1 MLIDFHTHLFP
12 KDMRQNREKYF
23 EGEPGFQMLYASEK
37 AKLIGGEEML
47 EMMDEEGVDVSV
59 VFGFPW
65 KNPEYA
71 RQHNDYIMD
80 QVSKHSRRF
89 RGLCCLDTCYE
100 GAAMEV
106 ERCVAGGLSGVGELA
121 FYEAGIVCEI
131 RDSLEP
137 IMAVCREKDLPV
149 MIHTNEPVGHN
160 YPGKSANTLA
170 QIYDI
175 LKRFPDNKV
184 VLAHWGGGIF
194 FYGLLKKEVKEALK
208 NVWVDTAASPFL
220 YDPAIYRYAI
230 DIFGL
235 EKILFGSDYPLI
247 KPSRYIQELT
257 KIGLSHKQMDAICD
271 KNAQALIDVNKSHQV
286 F

>member
-1 MLIDFHTHLFP
+1 MLIDFHTHIFP
-12 KDMRQNREKYF
+12 KEMRANREKYF
-23 EGEPGFQMLYASEK
+23 KGESGFQMLYASEK

-47 EMMDEEGVDVSV
+47 RVMDDEGVDLSV

-65 KNPEYA
+65 KNSDYA
-71 RQHNDYIMD
+71 RQHNDYVME
-80 QVSKHSRRF
+80 QVARHPRRF
-89 RGLCCLDTCYE
+89 KGLCCFDTCHE
-100 GAAMEV
+100 GAAKEV
-106 ERCVAGGLSGVGELA
+106 ERCIDGGLSGVGELA
-121 FYEAGIVCEI
+121 FYETGIVCEI

-137 IMAVCREKDLPV
+137 IMAVCRENDLPV
-149 MIHTNEPVGHN
+149 MIHTNEPVGHM

-175 LKRFPDNKV
+175 LKRFPHNKI

-194 FYGLLKKEVKEALK
+194 FYGLLKKEVKAVLK

-247 KPSRYIQELT
+247 KPARYIQELSSS
-257 KIGLSHKQMDAICD
+257 GLTHEEIDAICGH
-271 KNAQALIDVNKSHQV
+271 NAQALVDFRQ
-286 F
+286 

>member
-12 KDMRQNREKYF
+12 KDMRTNREKYF

-37 AKLIGGEEML
+37 ARLIGGKDML
-47 EMMDEEGVDVSV
+47 RVMDDEGVDVSV

-65 KNPEYA
+65 KNPDHA
-71 RQHNDYIMD
+71 RRHNDYVMK
-80 QVSKHSRRF
+80 QVAKYPRRF
-89 RGLCCLDTCYE
+89 KGLCCLDTCHE
-100 GAAMEV
+100 GAAQEV
-106 ERCVAGGLSGVGELA
+106 VRCLDGGLSGVGELA
-121 FYEAGIVCEI
+121 FYETGIVCEV

-137 IMAVCREKDLPV
+137 IMTVCKEKDLPV
-149 MIHTNEPVGHN
+149 MIHTNEPVGHM

-175 LKRFPDNKV
+175 LKRFPDNKI

-194 FYGLLKKEVKEALK
+194 FYGLLKKEVKETLK

-247 KPSRYIQELT
+247 KPARYIRELSTLGLTRQE
-257 KIGLSHKQMDAICD
+257 IDAICGN
-271 KNAQALIDVNKSHQV
+271 NAQALID
-286 F
+286 FYT

>member
-1 MLIDFHTHLFP
+1 
-12 KDMRQNREKYF
+12 MRTNREKYF
-23 EGEPGFQMLYASEK
+23 DGEPGFQMLYDSET

-47 EMMDEEGVDVSV
+47 RVMDAAGVDQSV

-65 KNPEYA
+65 KNLDYA
-71 RQHNDYIMD
+71 LRHNDYIME
-80 QVSKHSRRF
+80 QVAKYPLRF
-89 RGLCCLDTCYE
+89 KGLCCLDTCCE
-100 GAAMEV
+100 GAAKEV
-106 ERCVAGGLSGVGELA
+106 ERCLYGGLSGVGELA
-121 FYEAGIVCEI
+121 FYETGIVCEI

-137 IMAVCREKDLPV
+137 IMAVCRAKDLPV
-149 MIHTNEPVGHN
+149 MIHTNEPVGPM

-175 LKRFPDNKV
+175 LKRFSDNKI

-220 YDPAIYRYAI
+220 YDSAIYRTAI

-235 EKILFGSDYPLI
+235 EKILFGSDCPLI
-247 KPSRYIQELT
+247 KPARYFQELAT
-257 KIGLSHKQMDAICD
+257 LGLSREEMDAICGN
-271 KNAQALIDVNKSHQV
+271 NARALIDFS
-286 F
+286 

>member
-1 MLIDFHTHLFP
+1 MFIDFHTHLFP
-12 KDMRQNREKYF
+12 KDMRANREKYF

-47 EMMDEEGVDVSV
+47 RVMDDEGVDVSL

-71 RQHNDYIMD
+71 RQHNDYVMQ
-80 QVSKHSRRF
+80 QVAKYPQRF
-89 RGLCCLDTCYE
+89 KGLCCLDTCHE
-100 GAAMEV
+100 GAAKEV
-106 ERCVAGGLSGVGELA
+106 ERCLDGGLSGVGELA
-121 FYEAGIVCEI
+121 FYEAGIVCEV
-131 RDSLEP
+131 RDSLQP
-137 IMAVCREKDLPV
+137 VMAVCREKNLPV
-149 MIHTNEPVGHN
+149 MIHTNEPVGHL

-175 LKRFPDNKV
+175 LKRFPDNKI

-208 NVWVDTAASPFL
+208 NFWVDTAASPFL

-247 KPSRYIQELT
+247 KPARYIQELAT
-257 KIGLSHKQMDAICD
+257 LGLSRQEMDAICGD
-271 KNAQALIDVNKSHQV
+271 NAQHIIDIS
-286 F
+286 